1 MDLGEEAAASGRA
14 TIQGYIDAADE
25 MLPQVQA
32 AYKSLARAASQALG
46 PAPYSDSAYAAGR
59 TERGYASGTSNA
71 QPGWAMVGE
80 NGPEM
85 MFFHGGEKVLN
96 AAQTSTLRARAE
108 PAVSARLAPASSSSR
123 PVNVNF
129 QIQGSAT
136 PETVQDLRG
145 FADEIVGRVIDT
157 LEEAG
162 EDARRRAY

>member
-1 MDLGEEAAASGRA
+1 MGRA
-14 TIQGYIDAADE
+14 
-25 MLPQVQA
+25 
-32 AYKSLARAASQALG
+32 
-46 PAPYSDSAYAAGR
+46 R
-59 TERGYASGTSNA
+59 TER
-71 QPGWAMVGE
+71 
-80 NGPEM
+80 
-85 MFFHGGEKVLN
+85 
-96 AAQTSTLRARAE
+96 
-108 PAVSARLAPASSSSR
+108 AVSARLAPASSPSR

>member
-1 MDLGEEAAASGRA
+1 MNLGEEAAASGRA

-59 TERGYASGTSNA
+59 IERGYASGTSNA

-96 AAQTSTLRARAE
+96 AAQTSTLRARTE
-108 PAVSARLAPASSSSR
+108 PAVSARLAPASSPSR

>member
-14 TIQGYIDAADE
+14 TIQGYIDAMDE
-25 MLPQVQA
+25 MLPQVEA
-32 AYKSLARAASQALG
+32 ACKSLARAASKALG

-85 MFFHGGEKVLN
+85 MFFHGGETVLN
-96 AAQTSTLRARAE
+96 AAQTS
-108 PAVSARLAPASSSSR
+108 ARLAKSAPAGGSSG
-123 PVNVNF
+123 PVNINF

-136 PETVQDLRG
+136 PETVQDLRS
-145 FADEIVGRVIDT
+145 FADQIVSTVMTALDGAR
-157 LEEAG
+157 
-162 EDARRRAY
+162 EDERRGSY